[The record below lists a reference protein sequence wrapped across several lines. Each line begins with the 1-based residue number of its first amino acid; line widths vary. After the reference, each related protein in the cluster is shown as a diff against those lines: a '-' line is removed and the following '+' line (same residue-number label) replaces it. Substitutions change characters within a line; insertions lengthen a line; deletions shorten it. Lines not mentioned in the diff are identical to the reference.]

1 MAFLTSTFQRNGRAN
16 CSLVLLACKDISH
29 KVNLDACNKHVSKT
43 STDCKV
49 GPQLEKSTFFLFDA
63 DVNGYILVLDRS
75 VQNADC
81 GLQTEYK
88 KRFVLFN
95 VVVVEEM

>member
-1 MAFLTSTFQRNGRAN
+1 MHVINTSVKPQQTVT
-16 CSLVLLACKDISH
+16 LVHNWRKAR
-29 KVNLDACNKHVSKT
+29 
-43 STDCKV
+43 
-49 GPQLEKSTFFLFDA
+49 FFLFDA
-63 DVNGYILVLDRS
+63 DVNGYILVLGRS